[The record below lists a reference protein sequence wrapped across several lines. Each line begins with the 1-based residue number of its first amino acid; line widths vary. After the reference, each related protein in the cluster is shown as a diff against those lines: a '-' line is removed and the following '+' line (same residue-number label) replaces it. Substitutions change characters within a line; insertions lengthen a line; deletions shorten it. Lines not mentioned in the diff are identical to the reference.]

1 MKKIFK
7 IIALIIGVGVS
18 SILLIGF
25 IFTITEDPLEK
36 SVKIIVKSLNEKD
49 RVTFDQYVDLKQ
61 LSDNISRAATEETAP
76 DSLSDYSKR
85 PDVDDGDISFL
96 KDLISEYTSGKY
108 TEVVDLYFQGQG
120 EINGPLKFLLDIDGK
135 AIRTK
140 ITKTETNGTLTYI
153 PPSGVNDTEKSYIFE
168 KRGEYWVLVNAIK

>member
-1 MKKIFK
+1 MKKAFK
-7 IIALIIGVGVS
+7 ITALIIGVGVS
-18 SILLIGF
+18 LILLTGF

-49 RVTFDQYVDLKQ
+49 RVTFDQYVDLQQ
-61 LSDNISRAATEETAP
+61 LSDNISKSATEETAP
-76 DSLSDYSKR
+76 NWLSGLEGN
-85 PDVDDGDISFL
+85 PDVDISFL
-96 KDLISEYTSGKY
+96 KDLVSGYTSGRY
-108 TEVVDLYFQGQG
+108 IELVDLYFQGQG
-120 EINGPLKFLLDIDGK
+120 DINGPLKFLLDIDGK